1 MFDDIKPHLIE
12 LRKRLGISV
21 VTVIIMTII
30 MWNFHDAL
38 LAWITKPLVDALVA
52 TAKISQKAAM
62 GMIVTRELSEA
73 FFVAMKVSF
82 FAGLLAALPVILA
95 QIWLFIAPGLYTN
108 EKKMMI
114 PIVVGGTVMFLT
126 GAAFAYYFVT
136 PIGFAFFIEFGSASF
151 VPMYNIGEYV
161 EFFTK
166 ILFGFGLAFELPVV
180 CYFLALLGLIDDKMM
195 TGFFRYAIVIIFIIA
210 AVLTPPDVISQILM
224 AIPLILLYGIS
235 ILIVRAVNPA
245 PKVDPYIEEDE
256 EETID

>member
-1 MFDDIKPHLIE
+1 MFDDLRPHLVE

-21 VTVIIMTII
+21 IAVIIMSIV
-30 MWNFHDAL
+30 MWNFHDAI

-52 TAKISQKAAM
+52 TAKISHKAAQ

-82 FAGLLAALPVILA
+82 FGGLLAALPVILS
-95 QIWLFIAPGLYTN
+95 QIWLFIAPGLYAN

-114 PIVVGGTVMFLT
+114 PIVVGGTGMFLV

-136 PIGFAFFIEFGSASF
+136 PLGFQFFIEFGSASF

-180 CYFLALLGLIDDKMM
+180 CYFLALLGLIDDKIMKD
-195 TGFFRYAIVIIFIIA
+195 FFRYAIVLIFIIA
-210 AVLTPPDVISQILM
+210 AILTPPDVISQLLM
-224 AIPLILLYGIS
+224 AAPLILLYGIS

-245 PKVDPYIEEDE
+245 PKEEALIEDE